1 MTPLQHHEVHEVA
14 ASRKGPCHRST
25 SLSLVKK
32 TQQKGRN
39 ARETPQGAPDS
50 RPDLAKATWV
60 TKISPTNLLVDAG
73 CFVGSI
79 VGSVLRN
86 LLHNP
91 LLATKRI
98 CPTNGP
104 LKGNHTWTIQRS
116 VCKRT
121 KDLFQLSNRPSE
133 TIWNFWRSQP
143 HGPAVYQ
150 LSNHNPLQT
159 NWSAKENCMQEP
171 HSNFASKSLL
181 SPKTPKVLLLLMK
194 KVLGSAFLG

>member
-1 MTPLQHHEVHEVA
+1 M
-14 ASRKGPCHRST
+14 
-25 SLSLVKK
+25 
-32 TQQKGRN
+32 
-39 ARETPQGAPDS
+39 
-50 RPDLAKATWV
+50 
-60 TKISPTNLLVDAG
+60 DAG

-104 LKGNHTWTIQRS
+104 LKGNHKWTIQRS

-194 KVLGSAFLG
+194 KSFGVCLSWIRCVLVCDQKIVKPIAESDPPRNPCILPNHSGKG